1 MVCNGT
7 YSGVGGASVGVA
19 SGWDAGEDEGEAV
32 GGCGG
37 AGVAGFDLR
46 GGVDNAVGLVA
57 DGGWNGVVG
66 AEGNT
71 GIGVAGV
78 AAAAGLRTGA
88 GTGTGACI
96 PGLRCGRAG
105 GAAAMIVDRLAAL
118 CWYSCAFAE
127 DG

>member
-1 MVCNGT
+1 MGLLV
-7 YSGVGGASVGVA
+7 VGMRARTRGKLSVAAVVQASPA
-19 SGWDAGEDEGEAV
+19 SI
-32 GGCGG
+32 CG
-37 AGVAGFDLR
+37 